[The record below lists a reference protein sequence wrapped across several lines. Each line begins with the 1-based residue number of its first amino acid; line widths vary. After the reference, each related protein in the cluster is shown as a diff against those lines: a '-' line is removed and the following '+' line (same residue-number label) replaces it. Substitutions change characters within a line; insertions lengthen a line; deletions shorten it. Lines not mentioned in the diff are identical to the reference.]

1 MTASLANGSG
11 ANTSSAADPWPGCK
25 IAGMKPR
32 NAILPIA
39 GLAIPAIL
47 APFAHADE
55 TFRCGKWIVS
65 SDLAIEE
72 LVERCGPPTT
82 RESESEDILVRNQYG
97 LMVKNG
103 VTVTEKWTYDRGT
116 QAPPM
121 VVTIVDGK
129 IRSIVR
135 QR

>member
-1 MTASLANGSG
+1 M
-11 ANTSSAADPWPGCK
+11 D
-25 IAGMKPR
+25 PR
-32 NAILPIA
+32 NVILQIA
-39 GLAIPAIL
+39 GLAIL

-65 SDLAIEE
+65 SSLTVEE
-72 LVERCGPPTT
+72 LVERCGPPAT
-82 RESESEDILVRNQYG
+82 RESESEDIVVRNQYG

-103 VTVTEKWTYDRGT
+103 VTVTETWTYDRGT

-121 VVTIVDGK
+121 VVTIVDGR

-135 QR
+135 KR

>member
-1 MTASLANGSG
+1 
-11 ANTSSAADPWPGCK
+11 
-25 IAGMKPR
+25 MKPR
-32 NAILPIA
+32 TAILSIA
-39 GLAIPAIL
+39 GLSIL
-47 APFAHADE
+47 APLAHADE
-55 TFRCGKWIVS
+55 TFRCGRWIVS
-65 SDLAIEE
+65 SALTIDE

-82 RESESEDILVRNQYG
+82 RETESEDIMVRNQYG

-103 VTVTEKWTYDRGT
+103 VTVTETWTYDRGT

-121 VVTIVDGK
+121 VVRIVDGK

>member
-1 MTASLANGSG
+1 
-11 ANTSSAADPWPGCK
+11 
-25 IAGMKPR
+25 MKPR
-32 NAILPIA
+32 HAILPIA
-39 GLAIPAIL
+39 GLAIL

-65 SDLAIEE
+65 SDLTIEE
-72 LVERCGPPTT
+72 LVERCGSPTS
-82 RESESEDILVRNQYG
+82 RETESEDILVRNQYG

-103 VTVTEKWTYDRGT
+103 VTVTETWTYDRGT

-121 VVTIVDGK
+121 VVKIVDGR

-135 QR
+135 RR